1 MLVEL
6 VVILLIELVVENVL
20 EDNAW
25 KKAVNIGIKLL
36 AVEFWLSKEIADW
49 PIISIPS
56 APTSIDDLEVL
67 LWESI
72 WLLIS
77 GFRFIN
83 SINFKIFL
91 LINFKINNYKIF

>member
-1 MLVEL
+1 LLVEL

-36 AVEFWLSKEIADW
+36 AVEFWLSKEIDW
-49 PIISIPS
+49 PIISIS
-56 APTSIDDLEVL
+56 SDSTSIDDLEVL

-77 GFRFIN
+77 EFRFIN

>member
-36 AVEFWLSKEIADW
+36 AVEFWLSKEIDW
-49 PIISIPS
+49 PIISIS
-56 APTSIDDLEVL
+56 SDSTSIDDLEVL

-77 GFRFIN
+77 EFRFIN

>member
-1 MLVEL
+1 LLVEL
-6 VVILLIELVVENVL
+6 VVTLLIELVVENVL

-49 PIISIPS
+49 LIVSISS

-67 LWESI
+67 WESI
-72 WLLIS
+72 WSLIS
-77 GFRFIN
+77 EFCFIN
-83 SINFKIFL
+83 SINFKIF
-91 LINFKINNYKIF
+91 IN

>member
-36 AVEFWLSKEIADW
+36 AVEFWLSKEIDW
-49 PIISIPS
+49 PIISIS
-56 APTSIDDLEVL
+56 SDSTSIDDLEVL
-67 LWESI
+67 WESI
-72 WLLIS
+72 WSLIS
-77 GFRFIN
+77 EFCFIN
-83 SINFKIFL
+83 SINLKF
-91 LINFKINNYKIF
+91 Y